1 MTSSS
6 LLFRLLWVALMVF
19 PSAVFVQAISQ
30 GRRAQSA
37 DEALD
42 GLFPMVTLLVALV
55 VVASVVLIASLASAR
70 MRGAE
75 RVVVTS
81 VALSVVP
88 MYFLVSATW
97 WYIGW
102 PERGRSVTA
111 TVLVVGCNALWVA
124 VALWTGGRLTALRR
138 GADQTQGEG
147 KRA

>member
-6 LLFRLLWVALMVF
+6 LSFRLLWVALMVF
-19 PSAVFVQAISQ
+19 PSAVLVHAIGQ
-30 GRRAQSA
+30 GRAQSA

-42 GLFPMVTLLVALV
+42 GLAPMVTMLVAVV
-55 VVASVVLIASLASAR
+55 VVAVVVFIASLASAR
-70 MRGAE
+70 MHGAE
-75 RVVVTS
+75 KVVVTS

-111 TVLVVGCNALWVA
+111 TVLVVGGNALWVA
-124 VALWTGGRLTALRR
+124 VALWVGARLTALRR
-138 GADQTQGEG
+138 GAEPAKDEG